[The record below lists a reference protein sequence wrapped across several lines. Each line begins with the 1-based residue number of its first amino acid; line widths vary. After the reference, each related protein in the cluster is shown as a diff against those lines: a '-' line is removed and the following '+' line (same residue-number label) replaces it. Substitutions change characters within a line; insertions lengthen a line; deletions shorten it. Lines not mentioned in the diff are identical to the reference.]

1 LDYLETILEA
11 DMASKKRPALVAQSP
26 MTRMT
31 QEFGDALSESAEQT
45 PLSLGDKE
53 TSSSQQYCTPEYF
66 SGDFCT
72 PEDQM
77 QELRWSQK
85 DKAAEAAVRPHP
97 YHERCVC
104 PKDDCLSLP
113 ILI

>member
-1 LDYLETILEA
+1 
-11 DMASKKRPALVAQSP
+11 MASKKRPALVAQSP

-31 QEFGDALSESAEQT
+31 QEFGDALSETAEQKP

-53 TSSSQQYCTPEYF
+53 TSSSQQYCTPEYL

-85 DKAAEAAVRPHP
+85 DKAAEAAVRTQISRQ
-97 YHERCVC
+97 RCVRE
-104 PKDDCLSLP
+104 PTIVRNSRP
-113 ILI
+113 SII